1 MSSPCDRYLH
11 IPYQNIIS
19 YHYLCIPQVKMRSN
33 VQSEQSIFWVF
44 SKFYFFVLFIFILV
58 LQLTKSMQINDD
70 EKKTYLNCI
79 KCSRSDQSGISV
91 ILESRIRCLCLKHP
105 WTIIIPFS
113 PRDYLEIHGPSKMTE
128 SWWPHF
134 FIKLAL
140 IQVITQR
147 TFLNFDQKRS
157 KQRFGGRLL
166 PADSNS
172 HFGNRKIFVK

>member
-1 MSSPCDRYLH
+1 MSKK
-11 IPYQNIIS
+11 IPVQLSFHSRPKII
-19 YHYLCIPQVKMRSN
+19 LRFM
-33 VQSEQSIFWVF
+33 
-44 SKFYFFVLFIFILV
+44 V
-58 LQLTKSMQINDD
+58 LQM
-70 EKKTYLNCI
+70 
-79 KCSRSDQSGISV
+79 
-91 ILESRIRCLCLKHP
+91 
-105 WTIIIPFS
+105 
-113 PRDYLEIHGPSKMTE
+113 ME

-140 IQVITQR
+140 IQVITER

>member
-1 MSSPCDRYLH
+1 MWSISPYS
-11 IPYQNIIS
+11 IS
-19 YHYLCIPQVKMRSN
+19 EYNLLSLSLYSPSQDALQCPIRTVN
-33 VQSEQSIFWVF
+33 FLGVF
-44 SKFYFFVLFIFILV
+44 KILFFFVLFIFILV

-157 KQRFGGRLL
+157 KQRVGSTSPSRWQ
-166 PADSNS
+166 
-172 HFGNRKIFVK
+172 

>member
-1 MSSPCDRYLH
+1 
-11 IPYQNIIS
+11 
-19 YHYLCIPQVKMRSN
+19 MRSN
-33 VQSEQSIFWVF
+33 QNIVTSLFLSQGVF
-44 SKFYFFVLFIFILV
+44 KFYQIIR
-58 LQLTKSMQINDD
+58 TKIADF
-70 EKKTYLNCI
+70 C
-79 KCSRSDQSGISV
+79 RSDQSKILNISV
-91 ILESRIRCLCLKHP
+91 PERTRLMSKKIPVQLSFHSRPKIILRFMVLQ
-105 WTIIIPFS
+105 
-113 PRDYLEIHGPSKMTE
+113 MME

-140 IQVITQR
+140 IQVITER